1 MWAGPK
7 IIPGDPRP
15 QNYNGRLFEQFLQQN
30 PHLTVVNSLSL
41 CEGLITR
48 RRHKN
53 GILEESILDFFIVC
67 DKVLPH
73 VTRMQIDEHKNY
85 VLTNYEQV
93 RKGGKA
99 TDTDHATQIMDI
111 NLTIRSDKP
120 ERRELYN
127 FKKAENQQKFK
138 YETTNTNDFTNCFRS
153 NLPLDEQIK
162 RWQQNLNKFCG
173 KSFQKIRIK
182 RKNKTKLPSSKM
194 NQLITMRNELLR
206 KRGPHEDINA
216 LNQEISNL
224 EAQEN
229 RNLIL

>member
-1 MWAGPK
+1 
-7 IIPGDPRP
+7 
-15 QNYNGRLFEQFLQQN
+15 
-30 PHLTVVNSLSL
+30 
-41 CEGLITR
+41 
-48 RRHKN
+48 
-53 GILEESILDFFIVC
+53 
-67 DKVLPH
+67 
-73 VTRMQIDEHKNY
+73 MQIDEHKKY

-138 YETTNTNDFTNCFRS
+138 NETTNTNDFTNCFRS

-162 RWQQNLNKFCG
+162 RWEQNLKKFCG

-182 RKNKTKLPSSKM
+182 RKIELNCQAAKL
-194 NQLITMRNELLR
+194 
-206 KRGPHEDINA
+206 IN
-216 LNQEISNL
+216 L
-224 EAQEN
+224 
-229 RNLIL
+229 